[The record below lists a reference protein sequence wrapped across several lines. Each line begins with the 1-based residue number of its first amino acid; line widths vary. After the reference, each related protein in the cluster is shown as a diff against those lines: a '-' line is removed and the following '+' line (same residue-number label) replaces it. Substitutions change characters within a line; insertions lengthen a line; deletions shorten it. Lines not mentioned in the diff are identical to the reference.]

1 MDELQITFIENKAFI
16 WGFSS
21 DDSKI
26 FTPVDEIEK
35 KYPDILNKNGWK
47 KAEKSI
53 ELPVI
58 GNAPIVPVSMKLFY
72 AQYGTSRTSKNNFQI
87 KGIEISDFS
96 LIDELLNSEKRHGIL
111 FGGSFD
117 FFRQLSKF
125 AYSLVSMQRFVPYH
139 EKDNPCF
146 IANLDINEDYEIF
159 SCLAKSAPSSIKQ
172 DYSINKDSLLRN
184 ILDFF
189 VNGIVVKCIQEL
201 KLDLKNQTK
210 TDKWLHGLLG
220 NSTKIDDRI
229 RSELKRWLDLRKVNH
244 DLDFNMLFKLTEPEE
259 DCNWALSF
267 NMQSKKDPSLIICL
281 DELWKGSKKIP
292 IKNIRMHLLK
302 DLGIAAKTS
311 MTIEKALYRPNPYE
325 VHIST
330 DEAYNFIIN
339 ESYLLKDSGFVVHIP
354 KINFSGSRQIKA
366 RIKLKQSE
374 KLKIDGTGMLG
385 KALFDFDYSIAIG
398 DIELTKDEFY
408 ELSKN
413 KDKLVR
419 VKNKWVELNTA
430 DVDRVIKFF
439 DAKKQISIHDT
450 FVINSQQEG
459 FEIDDIIAPAGFEKE
474 INGLFDF
481 KKIKD
486 AQTPHDF
493 NGILRHYQKEGFSW
507 MLHLKQTGFGG
518 ILADDMGLGK
528 TIQAIAY
535 ILCSKDKPSLV
546 ICPTSVIRNWK
557 KEFEIFSPSLK
568 VHIHHG
574 KDRLKEGFIEEDM
587 KKYDAVISS
596 YATIR
601 RDEKIFEQIKFSTI
615 ILDEAQNIKNPF
627 TKQAIAINKLKS
639 SLRFCLTGTPI
650 ENRLSEFWSIMN
662 FVNPGFLSSWK
673 LFKKNFAEP
682 IELEDNNSK
691 SDLLKRIVMPFL
703 MRRVKTDKSIID
715 DLPKKTEIKEY
726 CTLTK
731 EQASIYQAIVDDS
744 IEKIE
749 SEEDNRR
756 ALIMAALIKLKQVC
770 NHPANYLKDS
780 TKLSDRSGKVGRLRE
795 LVGVIMENNEKCLI
809 FTQYKE
815 MGSLLKN
822 DLEDIFDTPVCFLHG
837 GLDINAREQMIEL
850 FQSDEGHSP
859 SVFILSLKAGGTGIN
874 LTKANHVIHFD
885 RWWNPAVENQ
895 ATDRAFRIGQR
906 KDVFVYKFITS
917 GTIEERIDEM
927 IERKLNLS
935 KQVLSKG
942 EKAITELDNK
952 ELKELFA
959 LRKESLED

>member
-1 MDELQITFIENKAFI
+1 MNELQITFIENKAFL

-21 DDSKI
+21 DSSKI

-35 KYPDILNKNGWK
+35 KYSDILDKKRWK
-47 KAEKSI
+47 KSEKSI
-53 ELPVI
+53 ELPAI
-58 GNAPIVPVSMKLFY
+58 GNVPIVPVSMKLFY
-72 AQYGTSRTSKNNFQI
+72 AQYGASKASKNNFQI
-87 KGIEISDFS
+87 KGIEISSFS
-96 LIDELLNSEKRHGIL
+96 LINEFLNSEKRQGIL

-117 FFRQLSKF
+117 FFRQFLKF
-125 AYSLVSMQRFVPYH
+125 AYSLVSMQRFVPYY
-139 EKDNPCF
+139 KNYNSCF

-159 SCLAKSAPSSIKQ
+159 SCLAKSAPLSIRQNYSIK
-172 DYSINKDSLLRN
+172 KDVVLKN

-189 VNGIVVKCIQEL
+189 VNSIVVKYISDIKQ
-201 KLDLKNQTK
+201 DFRNQTK
-210 TDKWLHGLLG
+210 TDKWMHGLLG
-220 NSTKIDDRI
+220 NQTKIDNKI
-229 RSELKRWLDLRKVNH
+229 KYELKKWLDLRNVDH

-259 DCNWALSF
+259 DDNWILSF

-292 IKNIRMHLLK
+292 IKNIKMHLLK
-302 DLGIAAKTS
+302 DLGMAAKTS
-311 MTIEKALYRPNPYE
+311 KTIEKALYSPNPYE

-354 KINFSGSRQIKA
+354 KINLSGSRQIKA

-374 KLKIDGTGMLG
+374 KLKIAGTGMLG
-385 KALFDFDYSIAIG
+385 KALFDFDYNIAIG

-413 KDKLVR
+413 KNKLVR
-419 VKNKWVELNTA
+419 VKNKWVELNAA
-430 DVDRVIKFF
+430 DVNKVINFF
-439 DAKKQISIHDT
+439 NAKKQISIHDT
-450 FVINSQQEG
+450 FIINSEQDG
-459 FEIDDIIAPAGFEKE
+459 FEIDDIIAPAKFEKE

-481 KKIKD
+481 KKIKK

-493 NGILRHYQKEGFSW
+493 NGILRNYQKEGFSW
-507 MLHLKQTGFGG
+507 MLHLKQIGFGG

-535 ILCSKDKPSLV
+535 ILCSNDNPSLV
-546 ICPTSVIRNWK
+546 ICPTSVIRNWQ
-557 KEFEIFSPSLK
+557 KEIAKFSPSLK

-574 KDRLKEGFIEEDM
+574 QDRLKKRFIEEYV
-587 KKYDAVISS
+587 KKYDVVISS

-601 RDEKIFEQIKFSTI
+601 RDEKIFEPIKFGTI

-627 TKQAIAINKLKS
+627 AKQAIAINKLKS
-639 SLRFCLTGTPI
+639 NLRFCLTGTPI

-673 LFKKNFAEP
+673 SFKKNFAEP

-691 SDLLKRIVMPFL
+691 SDLLKKIVMPFI
-703 MRRVKTDKSIID
+703 MRRVKIDKSIIN
-715 DLPKKTEIKEY
+715 DLPKKTDIKEY

-744 IEKIE
+744 LEKIE

-756 ALIMAALIKLKQVC
+756 ALIMATLIKLKQVC

-780 TKLSDRSGKVGRLRE
+780 TKLSNRSGKVGRLRE
-795 LVGVIMENNEKCLI
+795 IVGVIMDNNEKCLI

-815 MGSLLKN
+815 MGSLIKN
-822 DLEDIFDTPVCFLHG
+822 DLEELFDTPVCFLHG
-837 GLDINAREQMIEL
+837 GLNINAREQMIEL
-850 FQSDEGHSP
+850 FQSDERHSP
-859 SVFILSLKAGGTGIN
+859 RIFILSLKAGGTGIN

-906 KDVFVYKFITS
+906 KNVFVYKFITS

-927 IERKLNLS
+927 IEKKLNLS

-942 EKAITELDNK
+942 GRAITELDNK